1 MKSIATASPHSFDL
15 VKSYG
20 ADHVVDYH
28 NKDEAVKEIQSVTEG
43 GVVGGLECV
52 GGDDNYY
59 LAVHGFAKS
68 GGQLTT
74 LTLIPDSA
82 NDLRKEVKIERI
94 LLYTVFGYVGSFDS

>member
-1 MKSIATASPHSFDL
+1 M
-15 VKSYG
+15 KSYG

-28 NKDEAVKEIQSVTEG
+28 EKDAAVKEIQSTTNG

-59 LAVHGFAKS
+59 LAVHSFVKE
-68 GGQLTT
+68 GGELTT

-94 LLYTVFGYVGSFDS
+94 LLYTVFGYVSPRILWHEGILD